1 MSRRLAAAAL
11 LLLPLAAACSEG
23 RDLVTRTQD
32 CAGLA
37 QDIAASGLAQTP
49 TQAEAEQAVDRLD
62 RRIAE
67 LDDEAVKQAATDLR
81 DRLRSLQEAARDADP
96 AAVQEAAAQARD
108 AARSVADT
116 CGIPIDQV
124 LGQ

>member
-1 MSRRLAAAAL
+1 MSRRLLATAL
-11 LLLPLAAACSEG
+11 LLLPLATACSEG

-32 CAGLA
+32 CARLA

-62 RRIAE
+62 RRISD
-67 LDDEAVKQAATDLR
+67 LDDEQLKQATTTLR
-81 DRLRSLQEAARDADP
+81 DRLRELQAAAGNADP
-96 AAVQEAAAQARD
+96 AAAQEAATQARD
-108 AARSVADT
+108 AARSVAET